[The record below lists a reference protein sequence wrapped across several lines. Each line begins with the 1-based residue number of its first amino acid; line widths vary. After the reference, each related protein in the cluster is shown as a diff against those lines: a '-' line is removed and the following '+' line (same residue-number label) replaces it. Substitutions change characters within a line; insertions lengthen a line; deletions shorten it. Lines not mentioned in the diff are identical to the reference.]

1 MIQTLKRVGEMNKNH
16 WLVLTFGPLVGVPL
30 RLFVRSLNPFA
41 WAVVGMDTLIC
52 LLWMVPLAILARL
65 AGLPSFQGHAIL
77 FYSLAACCLA
87 LGLAS
92 MWSEIRFMDRNNGE
106 PRSMFSDTDMHPP
119 REK

>member
-41 WAVVGMDTLIC
+41 WAVAGMHTLIC
-52 LLWMVPLAILARL
+52 FLWMVPLAILARF
-65 AGLPSFQGHAIL
+65 AGLPSLQGDAIL
-77 FYSLAACCLA
+77 FYILAASCFA

-92 MWSEIRFMDRNNGE
+92 MWSEIRFMDRNKGE
-106 PRSMFSDTDMHPP
+106 PRSML
-119 REK
+119 RGE